1 MGASCIC
8 MPGATM
14 ERRSTLLEG
23 SQVLKGETVGAY
35 EVWRGIP
42 AGRVSD
48 DVEADRQLVLEQNV
62 VDWDA
67 AHLAGVLGIGPAE
80 AVRLLEAAERNEPQ
94 AKRVMDQLARLRG
107 RLGSRSKTRKPL
119 APLERRPPHLRPP
132 KLAQALDVSL
142 EEARSIIRNWR
153 RSDPEAE
160 ARVSRARLLLLTA
173 FADLPDV
180 ENARR
185 VFQAAAAGETEA
197 TDLVRAYRHSSK
209 ANFSIRTKSGASR
222 TDRQFGSKK
231 PGGHLSGRLNPA
243 IPQDIQPGMR
253 HERGALFPLPRD
265 FYRDVTLV
273 LSGALAVSVAINVHF
288 LFFS

>member
-35 EVWRGIP
+35 EVWRGLP
-42 AGRVSD
+42 AARVSD
-48 DVEADRQLVLEQNV
+48 DVEADRQLVLEQKS
-62 VDWDA
+62 VDWDT
-67 AHLAGVLGIGPAE
+67 AHVAGVLGIGPAE
-80 AVRLLEAAERNEPQ
+80 AVRLLEAAERNEPR

-107 RLGSRSKTRKPL
+107 RLGSRRKFRKPL

-142 EEARSIIRNWR
+142 EEARAIIRDWR

-160 ARVSRARLLLLTA
+160 AQVSQARLLLLTA
-173 FADLPDV
+173 FADLPDI

-197 TDLVRAYRHSSK
+197 ADLVRAYRHSSK
-209 ANFSIRTKSGASR
+209 SNFVNRTRSGSSR
-222 TDRQFGSKK
+222 ADRHFGSKK
-231 PGGHLSGRLNPA
+231 PGGNFGGQLDPT
-243 IPQDIQPGMR
+243 IPRHKQPGMY
-253 HERGALFPLPRD
+253 HERGILPPPPRH

-273 LSGALAVSVAINVHF
+273 LSGALVVSVAINVHF